1 MSLGAALQRGG
12 RMNRDRHRT
21 RRECLAALVSVG
33 AGVIAVG
40 CAASGLR
47 PRKPDEEMEH
57 GSQGEDEV
65 SPAEDLMR
73 EHGVL
78 KRVLLVYREAMR
90 RLETRER
97 APREAIAEGAAVIRT
112 FIEDYHERLE
122 EEFLFPRFR
131 TAGVLVDLVGILE
144 EQHRVGRVLTERIT
158 RFSGKGGDRGG
169 LAKALAAFVRMYE
182 PHEAR
187 EDTVLFPAIRQVVTP
202 KEYDALGEEFE
213 EREHRLFGVEGFEGI
228 VNRVAELEKALGIDD
243 LARVTPRI

>member
-1 MSLGAALQRGG
+1 MEHEE
-12 RMNRDRHRT
+12 HRT

-33 AGVIAVG
+33 VGVVAAG
-40 CAASGLR
+40 CAAPGLR
-47 PRKPDEEMEH
+47 PRQPDVEAERAE
-57 GSQGEDEV
+57 QGADEV

-78 KRVLLVYREAMR
+78 KRVLLVYREGMR

-97 APREAIAEGAAVIRT
+97 LPREAIAEGAAVIRT
-112 FIEDYHERLE
+112 FVEDYHERLE
-122 EEFLFPRFR
+122 EELLFPRFR

-144 EQHRVGRVLTERIT
+144 EQHRVGRVLTDRIT
-158 RFSGKGGDRGG
+158 RFSGKGGDHRG

-187 EDTVLFPAIRQVVTP
+187 EDTVLFPAIRRVVTP

-213 EREHRLFGVEGFEGI
+213 EREHRLFGAEGFEGM
-228 VNRVAELEKALGIDD
+228 VKRVAEIEKVLGIDD